1 MNRALKGVVVFAL
14 LAATAAATLAQPAPN
29 PNDQQRLE
37 EERVQA
43 LQEMARQQAG
53 GGNAFQVVLGGD
65 GRGSFIGPG
74 APGGGQMPEELILVT
89 EGDAAQ
95 LLFVIRGHTLYR
107 YIAGADGALQ
117 AGPEVDLRTPEET
130 ARAEEAGEAFV
141 WPDPAM
147 VPVRAEWSARSNS
160 LIVLRG
166 GLLMQFSPELEC
178 LAEFDLRSER
188 EKQQPQVR
196 VLMRPAPPAPPAAPG
211 PPPPPGAPRP
221 E

>member
-1 MNRALKGVVVFAL
+1 M
-14 LAATAAATLAQPAPN
+14 
-29 PNDQQRLE
+29 
-37 EERVQA
+37 
-43 LQEMARQQAG
+43 
-53 GGNAFQVVLGGD
+53 
-65 GRGSFIGPG
+65 
-74 APGGGQMPEELILVT
+74 
-89 EGDAAQ
+89 
-95 LLFVIRGHTLYR
+95 IRGHTLYR

-130 ARAEEAGEAFV
+130 ERAEEAADAFI

-160 LIVLRG
+160 LIVLRS

-196 VLMRPAPPAPPAAPG
+196 VLMRPAPPPPPPAAPPAGPGG
-211 PPPPPGAPRP
+211 PPPPEAPR
-221 E
+221 

>member
-130 ARAEEAGEAFV
+130 ERAEEAGDAFI

-147 VPVRAEWSARSNS
+147 VPVRAEWSARS
-160 LIVLRG
+160 LVAG
-166 GLLMQFSPELEC
+166 GSRSPRQSQ
-178 LAEFDLRSER
+178 AA
-188 EKQQPQVR
+188 
-196 VLMRPAPPAPPAAPG
+196 RPAQGARSQGLYRPSPSIGRPVGDG
-211 PPPPPGAPRP
+211 PRQDARS
-221 E
+221 